1 MKEFPSSLDIGSIN
15 HFVVDP
21 TGSSSSLQAGLLNQI
36 TTVFCTV
43 EIVIWGNIFVF
54 AAALVVVVLC
64 DRAILLVMFFPL
76 LFLLRKKFCTFLYAS
91 SSNTKSSNS

>member
-1 MKEFPSSLDIGSIN
+1 MKEFPSSFDIGSIN

-43 EIVIWGNIFVF
+43 EIVIWGNIFVV
-54 AAALVVVVLC
+54 AAALVVLC
-64 DRAILLVMFFPL
+64 DRALLLVMFFPL